1 MRCPRAHVDVQMP
14 PWCIPGASS
23 VHPRC
28 ILGAS
33 LVHPRCILAPLDLVP
48 GSILDLQVRNLS
60 LPRFVLD
67 PKVCN
72 LSHLRTNLHQLWTNL
87 SQLKMNFGELR
98 ANLSLTCAILAPYK
112 AQEPLKIIVFSLVFV
127 CFSDVGPQC
136 NFKTVCTHL
145 TSIWCQF
152 RPPLPPTRANFR

>member
-1 MRCPRAHVDVQMP
+1 MGSFWGNFGLTLRPLWRHFVHFGVSVPPR
-14 PWCIPGASS
+14 WLLGASS
-23 VHPRC
+23 VAPWC
-28 ILGAS
+28 VLGAS
-33 LVHPRCILAPLDLVP
+33 LVPPRCRLAPIDLVP
-48 GSILDLQVRNLS
+48 RSIFDLQVRNLS
-60 LPRFVLD
+60 LPMPVLD

-72 LSHLRTNLHQLWTNL
+72 LSKLWANL

-136 NFKTVCTHL
+136 
-145 TSIWCQF
+145 QF
-152 RPPLPPTRANFR
+152 

>member
-1 MRCPRAHVDVQMP
+1 MGLLCGHCGVTLCTLESRCL
-14 PWCIPGASS
+14 
-23 VHPRC
+23 
-28 ILGAS
+28 LGGS
-33 LVHPRCILAPLDLVP
+33 LVHPRWLLGASSVPPRCRLAPIDLVP

-60 LPRFVLD
+60 LPMPVLD
-67 PKVCN
+67 PKVCS

-127 CFSDVGPQC
+127 CFLNVGPQC
-136 NFKTVCTHL
+136 
-145 TSIWCQF
+145 QF
-152 RPPLPPTRANFR
+152 